1 MTVTRIASL
10 WFTLTACLLLTTSS
24 IAVEIAKVSAGTDEP
39 GLAFLAENAHKPGV
53 VTLESGL
60 QYLILEQGNG
70 TEHPTPHTP
79 CSCHFNVSYINQ
91 TQFDSS
97 LLYGELADV
106 HPDHIITG
114 WSEAIQQMVQG
125 DKWILYIPSELA
137 YGESG
142 LPPRISPNIAL
153 IYYVHLVE
161 IRGPTIPA
169 LQCNVTTE
177 YRCNDKERAYIQTS
191 KQKSIELLT
200 KELQRASTMKQKKMK
215 PELLEWLRRR
225 IAILQQLAPI
235 TGHYYATP
243 KERGAAF
250 LAQNAI
256 QQDVITLQPGFQY
269 KVLHQGTGKLHPL
282 PGTNCLCH
290 LEGRLINGKPFDS
303 TYDRGQ
309 PEVLYTDHIA
319 KGLATALSKMV
330 VGDKWELYLSWEWGH
345 GDRGLFG
352 FVPGGATVIYIIELM
367 DIQGESVE
375 AIQCDPMTG
384 QSCNQQELEFIDTIK
399 QKDGQALVKDLD
411 RLSAMTGSKMKPELT
426 QWLDRRIHILKQ
438 MVPDEKEL

>member
-1 MTVTRIASL
+1 M
-10 WFTLTACLLLTTSS
+10 ACLLLTASS
-24 IAVEIAKVSAGTDEP
+24 TVVETDEVAAVGTDEP

-70 TEHPTPHTP
+70 TEHPTSHTP
-79 CSCHFNVSYINQ
+79 CSCHFNVSYINR

-106 HPDHIITG
+106 HPNHIIPG

-125 DKWILYIPSELA
+125 DKWMLYIPSELA
-137 YGESG
+137 YGETG
-142 LPPRISPNIAL
+142 LPPRIQPNIAL

-161 IRGPTIPA
+161 IRGATIPA
-169 LQCNVTTE
+169 LQCNVTTQV
-177 YRCNDKERAYIQTS
+177 RCNDKERAYIQTS
-191 KQKSIELLT
+191 KHKHIDILT

-215 PELLEWLRRR
+215 PELLDWLRRR
-225 IAILQQLAPI
+225 IQILQQLAPI

-243 KERGAAF
+243 KERGVAF
-250 LAQNAI
+250 LAQNEN
-256 QQDVITLQPGFQY
+256 QQGVITLQPGFQY
-269 KVLHQGTGKLHPL
+269 KILHQGTGTVHPQF
-282 PGTNCLCH
+282 GTNCLCH
-290 LEGRLINGKPFDS
+290 LEGRLINGQPFDS

-309 PEVLYTDHIA
+309 PELLYTDHIA

-330 VGDKWELYLSWEWGH
+330 IGDKWELYLSWEWGH

-352 FVPGGATVIYIIELM
+352 FVPGGATVIYILELM

-375 AIQCDPMTG
+375 AIQCDAKTG
-384 QSCNQQELEFIDTIK
+384 LLCNQQELVFIETMK
-399 QKDGQALVKDLD
+399 QKVGYAMVKEFD
-411 RLSAMTGSKMKPELT
+411 RLKAMTG
-426 QWLDRRIHILKQ
+426 DRKS
-438 MVPDEKEL
+438 VV